1 MDQPGPASST
11 ESPGRR
17 STAARCASSGRR
29 RRTRARRGR
38 SRSTA
43 STRGEG
49 RNSAVCSLQVPSS
62 KSLDGVKILLVEDD
76 EDIRDLLRMSLEAR
90 GAVLTAVESSSAAV
104 AAIGTSPPDIV
115 ISDIS
120 MPGEDGH
127 ALLRK
132 VRSMPLSSG
141 GKIPAIALTALDSR
155 E

>member
-1 MDQPGPASST
+1 M
-11 ESPGRR
+11 
-17 STAARCASSGRR
+17 
-29 RRTRARRGR
+29 
-38 SRSTA
+38 
-43 STRGEG
+43 
-49 RNSAVCSLQVPSS
+49 PSS

-76 EDIRDLLRMSLEAR
+76 EDIRELLRMTLEAR

-127 ALLRK
+127 TLLRK
-132 VRSMPLSSG
+132 VRSLPLSRG

-155 E
+155 EARLASRAAGFHYHLTKPVDPAKLVDIVAGLVRLTGA